1 MEVTNTPPKSAVIL
15 DLIECLE
22 QTAKMF
28 EEDDEAG
35 IAKLVG
41 DSNPRR
47 IAGVC
52 LMVTNLRLWYDTSD
66 LLYETFKN
74 LYGCNSDPFS
84 KFGKKYSYSCYE
96 LDWHFRAQKCK
107 EMITYLEKEFD
118 KADKEEENQASPRE
132 AS

>member
-15 DLIECLE
+15 DLIQCLE

-35 IAKLVG
+35 IAKLVRN
-41 DSNPRR
+41 SNPRLV
-47 IAGVC
+47 AGVC
-52 LMVTNLRLWYDTSD
+52 LMVIKQQLWPDTS
-66 LLYETFKN
+66 LLLFKTFED
-74 LYGCNSDPFS
+74 LYGDSGNPFC
-84 KFGKKYSYSCYE
+84 KFGKKYSYLRYE

-107 EMITYLEKEFD
+107 EMITYLEKELD
-118 KADKEEENQASPRE
+118 KAEKEEENQASPKE